1 MSVKISDSA
10 SVHLPCIHFITSHFK
25 EAKNGQSFGCVFMLM
40 SNVLSLAS
48 SRFG

>member
-25 EAKNGQSFGCVFMLM
+25 EAKNVQSFGCILCLCQMYFH
-40 SNVLSLAS
+40 
-48 SRFG
+48 